1 MGEPFKLFLS
11 MRLLSGIIAGTLA
24 GIAAGVLMAPDKGDS
39 TRKKLNKEGTRVRS
53 DVEKSLNE
61 GIYNLLDSVSQAIDD
76 YSKRSQ
82 KSLKQAKKKKRYIN
96 F

>member
-1 MGEPFKLFLS
+1 
-11 MRLLSGIIAGTLA
+11 MRLLSGIIAGALA
-24 GIAAGVLMAPDKGDS
+24 GIAAGVLMAPEKGDK
-39 TRKKLNKEGTRVRS
+39 TRKRLNKEGTRFRG

-61 GIYNLLDSVSQAIDD
+61 GIYNLLDSVSSAIDD

-82 KSLKQAKKKKRYIN
+82 KSLKQAKKKKRFIN

>member
-1 MGEPFKLFLS
+1 
-11 MRLLSGIIAGTLA
+11 MRLLSGIIAGALA
-24 GIAAGVLMAPDKGDS
+24 GIAAGVLMAPQKGDK
-39 TRKKLNKEGTRVRS
+39 TRKRLNKEGTRFRG

-61 GIYNLLDSVSQAIDD
+61 GIYNFLDSVSNAIDD

>member
-1 MGEPFKLFLS
+1 
-11 MRLLSGIIAGTLA
+11 MRLLSGIIAGALA
-24 GIAAGVLMAPDKGDS
+24 GIAAGVLMAPDKGDN
-39 TRKKLNKEGTRVRS
+39 TRKRISKEGGRVRG
-53 DVEKSLNE
+53 DVEKSVNE
-61 GIYNLLDSVSQAIDD
+61 GIYNLLDSVSQAIDE

>member
-1 MGEPFKLFLS
+1 
-11 MRLLSGIIAGTLA
+11 MRLLSGIIAGALA
-24 GIAAGVLMAPDKGDS
+24 GIAAGVLMAPEKGNR
-39 TRKKLNKEGTRVRS
+39 TRKRLNKEGNRFRS

-61 GIYNLLDSVSQAIDD
+61 GIYNLLDSISHAIDD
-76 YSKRSQ
+76 YSKSSQ

>member
-1 MGEPFKLFLS
+1 
-11 MRLLSGIIAGTLA
+11 MRLLSGIVAGVLA
-24 GIAAGVLMAPDKGDS
+24 GIAAGVLMAPDKGDA
-39 TRKKLNKEGTRVRS
+39 TRKRLNKEGNRVRG
-53 DVEKSLNE
+53 DVEKSVNE
-61 GIYNLLDSVSQAIDD
+61 GIYNLLDSISQAIDD

>member
-1 MGEPFKLFLS
+1 
-11 MRLLSGIIAGTLA
+11 MRLLSGIIAGALA
-24 GIAAGVLMAPDKGDS
+24 GIAAGVLMAPDRGDS
-39 TRKKLNKEGTRVRS
+39 TRKKLNKESSRVRT

>member
-1 MGEPFKLFLS
+1 
-11 MRLLSGIIAGTLA
+11 MRLLSGIIAGALA
-24 GIAAGVLMAPDKGDS
+24 GIAAGVLMAPEKGDK
-39 TRKKLNKEGTRVRS
+39 TRKRLNKEGTRFRG

-61 GIYNLLDSVSQAIDD
+61 GIYNLLDSVSSAIDD

>member
-1 MGEPFKLFLS
+1 
-11 MRLLSGIIAGTLA
+11 MRLLSGIIAGALA
-24 GIAAGVLMAPDKGDS
+24 GIAAGVLMAPEKGDK
-39 TRKKLNKEGTRVRS
+39 TRKRLNKEGTRFRG

-61 GIYNLLDSVSQAIDD
+61 GIYNFLDSVSNAIDD

>member
-1 MGEPFKLFLS
+1 
-11 MRLLSGIIAGTLA
+11 MRLLSGIIAGALA
-24 GIAAGVLMAPDKGDS
+24 GIAAGILMAPDKGDS
-39 TRKKLNKEGTRVRS
+39 TRKRLNKEGNRFRG

-76 YSKRSQ
+76 YAKRSK

>member
-1 MGEPFKLFLS
+1 
-11 MRLLSGIIAGTLA
+11 MRLLSGIIAGALA
-24 GIAAGVLMAPDKGDS
+24 GIAAGVLMAPEKGNA
-39 TRKKLNKEGTRVRS
+39 TRKRLNKEGTRFRT

-61 GIYNLLDSVSQAIDD
+61 GIYNLLDSVSHAIDD

-82 KSLKQAKKKKRYIN
+82 KSLKQAKKKKRYIS

>member
-1 MGEPFKLFLS
+1 
-11 MRLLSGIIAGTLA
+11 MRLLSGIIAGAMA
-24 GIAAGVLMAPDKGDS
+24 GIAAGVLMAPDKGEG
-39 TRKKLNKEGTRVRS
+39 TRKKLNKESSKVRS

>member
-1 MGEPFKLFLS
+1 
-11 MRLLSGIIAGTLA
+11 MRLLSGIIAGALA
-24 GIAAGVLMAPDKGDS
+24 GIAAGILLAPEKGDK
-39 TRKKLNKEGTRVRS
+39 TRKRLNQEGTRFRS

>member
-1 MGEPFKLFLS
+1 
-11 MRLLSGIIAGTLA
+11 MRLLSGIIAGALA
-24 GIAAGVLMAPDKGDS
+24 GIAAGILMAPEKGDA
-39 TRKKLNKEGTRVRS
+39 TRKRLNKEGTRFRT
-53 DVEKSLNE
+53 DVEKSVNE

-82 KSLKQAKKKKRYIN
+82 KSLKQAKKKKKFIN